1 MKKRNVRYRTDYLLP
16 KNNFWV
22 GMGSILNLS
31 GSYFEYNYSRT
42 EKEADLKALISDW
55 DNVGN
60 DIRKAKENFESE
72 NRKKLCL
79 K

>member
-22 GMGSILNLS
+22 GMGSILNLA
-31 GSYFEYNYSRT
+31 GSYFEYNYSRSDR
-42 EKEADLKALISDW
+42 EADLKALISDW
-55 DNVGN
+55 DNTGN
-60 DIRKAKENFESE
+60 DIRKAKENFE
-72 NRKKLCL
+72 NKNQKKLCL